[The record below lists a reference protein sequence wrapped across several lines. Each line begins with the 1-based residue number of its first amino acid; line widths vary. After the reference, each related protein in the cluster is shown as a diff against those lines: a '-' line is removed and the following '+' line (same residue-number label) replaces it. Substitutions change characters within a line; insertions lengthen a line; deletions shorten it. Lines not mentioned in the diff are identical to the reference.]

1 MRSQLCK
8 SKKGRWVMFRKVLA
22 LVAVVLAFGVCD
34 LQAAQIN
41 STWVGGS
48 QGEWGQASN
57 WDPAIVPDNNPTNTF
72 AVTIDAGGDEVF
84 VALQQWRTIDQLDC
98 YGEVE
103 LQNWTSGWIKL
114 TLVDANGLTNHG
126 YLEIENIE
134 INGNVT
140 NLAGATLDSWNMDIG
155 ANLYNQ
161 AGATIE
167 VEGESDVEG
176 DLQNDGTITII
187 HASDLWCHQQVIN
200 NGLINIYCG
209 EFGVKGIVDN
219 NSTGVIRGF
228 GVIYAEQLLRNKGG
242 IYAYGGSLAV
252 LSEGSLLNTGV
263 LGNTPLS
270 SLHIKPGE
278 DVNNQGT
285 IEANAGGGVAF
296 DCNLVNE
303 PNGVIKLLGGTLAAT
318 TITQTADANFA
329 GFGTIT
335 GDVVIEPNGLIQLTG
350 PTNIVGDMQIGTG
363 ATLEISDGTTLITG
377 YTTNNGTIHMKG
389 GRIIPQGGFTNNGNI
404 MWEPGTF
411 NNIAD
416 FNLDGLVNFKDFADF
431 ADTWLWKAQL

>member
-1 MRSQLCK
+1 MF
-8 SKKGRWVMFRKVLA
+8 KKLLVLM
-22 LVAVVLAFGVCD
+22 VIIFAVVVCD
-34 LQAAQIN
+34 LQAIQID
-41 STWVGGS
+41 STWVGGLEEDTS
-48 QGEWGQASN
+48 WERSSN
-57 WDPAIVPDNNPTNTF
+57 WDPAIVPDNNATNTF

-98 YGEVE
+98 YGEVG

-126 YLEIENIE
+126 YLEIENIG

-140 NLAGATLDSWNMDIG
+140 NLTGATLWPWNMDIEG
-155 ANLYNQ
+155 NLYNQ

-167 VEGESDVEG
+167 VEGENDVGG

-187 HASDLWCHQQVIN
+187 PASDLLCDQQVIN

-209 EFGVKGIVDN
+209 EFGVEGIVDN

-228 GVIYAEQLLRNKGG
+228 GIVYADQLLRNKGT
-242 IYAYGGSLAV
+242 IQASA
-252 LSEGSLLNTGV
+252 GSLLLRSDISITNSGTLKNDAGA
-263 LGNTPLS
+263 T
-270 SLHIKPGE
+270 LHIQTSTT
-278 DVNNQGT
+278 DVNNQGV
-285 IEANAGGGVAF
+285 IEINAAGATVLN
-296 DCNLVNE
+296 CNLVNE

-318 TITQTADANFA
+318 TITQKAGAA
-329 GFGTIT
+329 LEGFGGIT
-335 GDVVIEPNGLIQLTG
+335 GDVVIEPDGLIKLTG
-350 PTNIVGDMQIGTG
+350 STNIVGDMQIGTG

-377 YTTNNGTIHMKG
+377 HTTNNGTIHMKG

-404 MWEPGTF
+404 IWEPGTY

-416 FNLDGLVNFKDFADF
+416 FNLDGHVNFKDFADF
-431 ADTWLWKAQL
+431 TDTWLWQAQL